1 MLFGVRQR
9 LETLMQLGRRLE
21 EQEQAAAQED
31 QIPERERMPP
41 YGKDRIREGH
51 EPRHDGKKAETHRER
66 KPEAHV
72 KGLVLLGRRELFGD
86 DGDEDEIVDP
96 ENDFKNDEREKTDP
110 DGRIKQKFH
119 VLLRD
124 EASDPRMPGARPKA
138 FPIEKRTKTD
148 ASDKITIFSSAVGAF
163 ASSFHG
169 SATSRKLFMPLS
181 ERLSSRVAAEALV
194 LPGPEPRGV
203 PAVIDKDF
211 GSELLAELLDAD
223 VLVILTAVEQV
234 AINFNKP
241 DQKGL
246 DDLTPAQAK
255 VYMDENQFAKGSM
268 LPKVQ
273 AAVKFAESKA
283 GRTALITLLEKAK
296 DGIEGKTGTR
306 VHQ

>member
-1 MLFGVRQR
+1 MAVDEVRERTARDNHHDHGNDDGAHHHVQIVDHADRGDDGIKRKHRVKQQYLSDDDPEARLPAAVLFGVRQR

-194 LPGPEPRGV
+194 LPGPEPRGR
-203 PAVIDKDF
+203 ARRHRHQRRARHHLLA
-211 GSELLAELLDAD
+211 GSE
-223 VLVILTAVEQV
+223 
-234 AINFNKP
+234 
-241 DQKGL
+241 GG
-246 DDLTPAQAK
+246 
-255 VYMDENQFAKGSM
+255 GS
-268 LPKVQ
+268 
-273 AAVKFAESKA
+273 
-283 GRTALITLLEKAK
+283 
-296 DGIEGKTGTR
+296 
-306 VHQ
+306 